1 MTDQKTVSASPVAKA
16 GAWEPFKHSAFAV
29 LWGATLV
36 SNIGTWMHDVG
47 AGWLMTELS
56 PSPAVVAAVQAAT
69 TLPVFLF
76 ALPAGA
82 LADIVDRR
90 RLLITV
96 NIFLGAVAALLAVLV
111 SLSAVTPTVLLLI
124 TFAMGTGAAFM
135 APAWQAVVPQL
146 VPREQLT
153 SAVALNS
160 MGINV
165 SRAIGPAL
173 AGFLIVAYGL
183 TVPFAINALSVLG
196 IVAAL
201 LWWRVPEAKQSMLP
215 AETIV
220 PAMIAGVRYALHSAP
235 LKGTLLRAVAFFVF
249 ASAFWSLLPLIAR
262 QVLQGGAALYGV
274 LLACL
279 GVGAVGGAVL
289 LPKVKARLGADATVK
304 AATVGLAGV
313 IILIALA
320 PNAYLAGIATLL
332 AGACWI
338 SVVSTL
344 NVSAQVALPNWVR
357 ARGLSIFMMVFFGS
371 MTVGSLTWGNLAS
384 HVGISTTLI
393 IAAIGA
399 LIAIPLTSRA
409 KLNQGETLDLTPSLH
424 WPTPMVNSAPSN
436 DRGPVAIQVTYEIDA
451 ADSERFL
458 DLMSRLA
465 EARRRNGAYGW
476 SVMEDAASPTRFV
489 ECWQEASWLQ
499 HLRHH
504 ERVSGADHALQDD
517 IAKLHRGATPPTAV
531 HMIAVR

>member
-1 MTDQKTVSASPVAKA
+1 MSDTKSISPEAKA
-16 GAWEPFKHSAFAV
+16 GAWDPFKHSAFAV
-29 LWGATLV
+29 LWAATLV

-96 NIFLGAVAALLAVLV
+96 NIMLGAVAALLALLV
-111 SLSAVTPTVLLLI
+111 SLGAVTPTILLLV
-124 TFAMGTGAAFM
+124 TFVMGTGAAFM

-146 VPREQLT
+146 VPRSELT

-196 IVAAL
+196 ILAAL
-201 LWWRVPEAKQSMLP
+201 LWWRAPQAKESKLP

-220 PAMIAGVRYALHSAP
+220 PAMIAGVRYSLHSAP
-235 LKGTLLRAVAFFVF
+235 LKATLLRAAAFFLF

-262 QVLQGGAALYGV
+262 QVLEGGAALYGV
-274 LLACL
+274 LLTCL
-279 GVGAVGGAVL
+279 GAGAVGGAVA
-289 LPKVKARLGADATVK
+289 LPKIKARLGADLTVK
-304 AATVGLAGV
+304 VATVGLAGV
-313 IILIALA
+313 LALISLV
-320 PNAYLAGIATLL
+320 PNAYLAGVSTLL

-338 SVVSTL
+338 AVVSTL

-384 HVGISTTLI
+384 HVGISMTLLVAAAGAV
-393 IAAIGA
+393 IAV
-399 LIAIPLTSRA
+399 PLTSRA

-424 WPTPMVNSAPSN
+424 WPAPMVNTELPG
-436 DRGPVAIQVTYEIDA
+436 DRGPVAIQIAYEIDV
-451 ADSERFL
+451 ADKERFL
-458 DLMSRLA
+458 DLMARLA
-465 EARRRNGAYGW
+465 EARRRNGAFGW
-476 SVMEDAASPTRFV
+476 SIMEDAASPTRFI

-504 ERVSGADHALQDD
+504 ERVSGADRALQEE
-517 IAKLHRGATPPTAV
+517 IAKLHRGTASPSAV
-531 HMIAVR
+531 HMIAMR

>member
-1 MTDQKTVSASPVAKA
+1 MTDAKTMPPAAKA
-16 GAWEPFKHSAFAV
+16 GAWDPFKHSAFAV
-29 LWGATLV
+29 LWTATLV

-56 PSPAVVAAVQAAT
+56 PSPAIVAAVQAAT

-90 RLLITV
+90 RLLIIV
-96 NIFLGAVAALLAVLV
+96 NMILGAVAALLAVLV
-111 SLSAVTPTVLLLI
+111 SLSAVTPTILLLI

-146 VPREQLT
+146 VPREELT

-201 LWWRVPEAKQSMLP
+201 FWWRAPQAKQSTLP

-220 PAMIAGVRYALHSAP
+220 PAMIAGVRYALHSAA
-235 LKGTLLRAVAFFVF
+235 LKATLLRAVAFFVF

-262 QVLQGGAALYGV
+262 QVLQGGAALYGI

-279 GVGAVGGAVL
+279 GAGAVGGALV
-289 LPKVKARLGADATVK
+289 LPKIKARLGADRTVK

-313 IILIALA
+313 IALIALA
-320 PNAYLAGIATLL
+320 PNAYLAGVAALL
-332 AGACWI
+332 AGVCWI

-371 MTVGSLTWGNLAS
+371 MTVGSLTWGTLAS
-384 HVGISTTLI
+384 HVGISTTLLV
-393 IAAIGA
+393 AAAGA
-399 LIAIPLTSRA
+399 LIAVPLTGSA
-409 KLNQGETLDLTPSLH
+409 KLNQGETQDLTPSLH
-424 WPTPMVNSAPSN
+424 WPTPILDTELPN
-436 DRGPVAIQVTYEIDA
+436 DRGPVAIQISYEIDP
-451 ADSERFL
+451 ADKERFL
-458 DLMSRLA
+458 DLMTRLA

-476 SVMEDAASPTRFV
+476 SVVEDAASPTRFV

-504 ERVSGADHALQDD
+504 ERVSGADRALQED
-517 IAKLHRGATPPTAV
+517 IAKLHRGSSPPTAM
-531 HMIAVR
+531 HMIVVR